1 MSKTCLFSL
10 LLLSGCL
17 QGGPT
22 SVLLKNLG
30 TSSKVGELGKSHM
43 SNREL
48 RGLMGS
54 LSRSNKSSMSASESS
69 FLQNTGYLMNEAVPL
84 ADVEAVLDKQLEI
97 VGKFK
102 RQGSFKKTL
111 EALLTQ
117 PLFELVEFEQ
127 INSIENL
134 LEKIDSRVQELLNK
148 DKTKEEIEKN
158 IKVFFGDAL
167 NMIRTFIFCK
177 PEESKSITND
187 ISKSVNE
194 KVKKVFLLFNEH
206 SEELLKLFNDRMN
219 LLPEE
224 VKAIEAKVKASLDFF
239 SVNAGANGAEMILRE
254 VEQIFYYPQSPD
266 AEFQT
271 FTHVVFE
278 RIAEAAFVADWAMV
292 SLNSEASVGRLYY
305 FGELVSVLCEE
316 IRFTLSDEAHSKEA
330 VTFLS
335 ELAQTMV
342 HYAQQAPSEP
352 SQEGEVVF
360 VDILHTLMIDIFTK
374 AAKESIPFSDED
386 HSYLAFVEALNE
398 KELFT
403 QETGEWSDPKW
414 NPSFFQCMA
423 FLQLI
428 HANLL
433 DAQNANE
440 GLVFAMFRNMDKL
453 FLLTKDKSLILGQA
467 LFGLNKFSYFF
478 DPSVSI
484 EDIDFEKV
492 EEITKLNHEAK
503 ADIRLINLMDRIIM
517 DTLFDANISP
527 EDFGIEIDR
536 AIDASSYSDDDKY
549 FTKVLNGLTILRHTH
564 NSDYLVNLSNLK
576 PSEEIKKQMKTNWI
590 FRDAYKSLMKTAP
603 QSIGISQWKEQLQGL
618 SFETDEIETERLERE
633 KNKLKDLKVHLD
645 INGHVENIKLDNHE
659 VEQVTKTLDADCE
672 VEVVIKK
679 VLVAENITFLP
690 PKFFYRNQ
698 EVSEEQL
705 DQLRRD
711 CIKTKQVERN
721 IIDVINGSLP
731 ENMIEKLEESNDIV
745 EYIEKNGVIKVQTPE
760 GIHEYVFVKRTS
772 HDNPCFEEEEE

>member
-1 MSKTCLFSL
+1 M
-10 LLLSGCL
+10 LLLSGSF
-17 QGGPT
+17 QVGST
-22 SVLLKNLG
+22 SGLLKKLG
-30 TSSKVGELGKSHM
+30 SSSKASELARSH
-43 SNREL
+43 SSQREF

-54 LSRSNKSSMSASESS
+54 LSRSNRSSMSASEAS

-117 PLFELVEFEQ
+117 PLPELVEFEQ
-127 INSIENL
+127 INSIESL
-134 LEKIDSRVQELLNK
+134 LEKINSRVQELLNK
-148 DKTKEEIEKN
+148 DKTKDEIEKN
-158 IKVFFGDAL
+158 IEVFFVDAL
-167 NMIRTFIFCK
+167 KMVRTFIFCK
-177 PEESKSITND
+177 PQESKSIIND
-187 ISKSVNE
+187 ISTSVNE
-194 KVKKVFLLFNEH
+194 KAKKVFLLFKEH

-219 LLPEE
+219 ILSEE
-224 VKAIEAKVKASLDFF
+224 VKADEVKVKASLEFF
-239 SVNAGANGAEMILRE
+239 SVNTGANGAEMILRE
-254 VEQIFYYPQSPD
+254 VEQIFYYPQSPE
-266 AEFQT
+266 AEFET
-271 FTHVVFE
+271 FTHAVFE

-292 SLNSEASVGRLYY
+292 GLNSEASVGRLYY

-330 VTFLS
+330 VAFLS

-342 HYAQQAPSEP
+342 RYAQQAPSEP

-360 VDILHTLMIDIFTK
+360 VDILHTLMLDIFTK

-386 HSYLAFVEALNE
+386 PSYLAFVEALNE

-403 QETGEWSDPKW
+403 QEAGEWSDPKW
-414 NPSFFQCMA
+414 NPSFFQCMV

-440 GLVFAMFRNMDKL
+440 ELVFAMFRNMDKL
-453 FLLTKDKSLILGQA
+453 FLLTKDKSQILGQA

-484 EDIDFEKV
+484 NDIDFEKV
-492 EEITKLNHEAK
+492 ETIRKLNHEAK
-503 ADIRLINLMDRIIM
+503 EDIRLINLMNRVIM
-517 DTLFDANISP
+517 DTLFYANSSP
-527 EDFGIEIDR
+527 EDFGIEIDK
-536 AIDASSYSDDDKY
+536 AIDASSYSDSDKY
-549 FTKVLNGLTILRHTH
+549 FAKVLNGLTILRHTH
-564 NSDYLVNLSNLK
+564 NTDYSVNFSKLK
-576 PSEEIKKQMKTNWI
+576 PSEDIKKQMKTTWI
-590 FRDAYKSLMKTAP
+590 FRDAYESLMRNDP
-603 QSIGISQWKEQLQGL
+603 QSVGVDQWKKQLQGL

-633 KNKLKDLKVHLD
+633 KNKLKDVKVHLD

-690 PKFFYRNQ
+690 PKFFYNNQ

-705 DQLRRD
+705 ERLRRD
-711 CIKTKQVERN
+711 CVKAKQVERN

-731 ENMIEKLEESNDIV
+731 ENMTEKLEESDDIV
-745 EYIEKNGVIKVQTPE
+745 EYINKNGVIRVQTPE

-772 HDNPCFEEEEE
+772 EDNPCFEEEEE

>member
-1 MSKTCLFSL
+1 MFKIYLFSL
-10 LLLSGCL
+10 LLLSGSL

-30 TSSKVGELGKSHM
+30 SSSKVGELGKSH
-43 SNREL
+43 REL

-54 LSRSNKSSMSASESS
+54 LSRSNRSSMSASESS

-84 ADVEAVLDKQLEI
+84 ADVEAVLDKQLEV

-134 LEKIDSRVQELLNK
+134 LEKIDSRVHELLNK
-148 DKTKEEIEKN
+148 DKTKDEIEKN
-158 IKVFFGDAL
+158 IKVFFVDAL
-167 NMIRTFIFCK
+167 KMIRTFVFCK

-194 KVKKVFLLFNEH
+194 KAKKVFLLFNEH

-254 VEQIFYYPQSPD
+254 VEQIFYYPQSPE

-271 FTHVVFE
+271 FTHAVFE

-342 HYAQQAPSEP
+342 HYAQEAPSEP

-386 HSYLAFVEALNE
+386 HSYLAFVETLKE

-403 QETGEWSDPKW
+403 QETVEWSDPKW

-428 HANLL
+428 HANFL

-440 GLVFAMFRNMDKL
+440 KLVFAMFRNMDKL
-453 FLLTKDKSLILGQA
+453 FSLTKDKSLILGQA

-478 DPSVSI
+478 DPSFSI
-484 EDIDFEKV
+484 EDIDFENV
-492 EEITKLNHEAK
+492 EKMTKLNQEAK

-517 DTLFDANISP
+517 DTLFYANISP

-536 AIDASSYSDDDKY
+536 TIDASSYSDDDKY

-564 NSDYLVNLSNLK
+564 NSDYLVNFSNLK
-576 PSEEIKKQMKTNWI
+576 PSEEIKKQMKANWI

-618 SFETDEIETERLERE
+618 SFETDEVETERLERE
-633 KNKLKDLKVHLD
+633 KNKLKDLKVQFD

-690 PKFFYRNQ
+690 SKFFYRNQ
-698 EVSEEQL
+698 EVTEEQL

-731 ENMIEKLEESNDIV
+731 ENMIEKLEESDDII
-745 EYIEKNGVIKVQTPE
+745 EYIQKNGVIKVQTPE

-772 HDNPCFEEEEE
+772 HENPCFEEEEE